1 MVCPTRVGMYRI
13 AERRLLYMKKQ
24 KILSIFTAPLRFL
37 LFFVFSFLKNV
48 VTAVFAP
55 VVTIVLTIFDS
66 GRLTSD
72 FVFSIVKTALPV
84 AGYFAYRPALLWMLA
99 AFVLFESVR
108 AVASAV
114 FLTRAWQYGERER
127 RYRQTDEYRQ
137 REEAERE
144 RFREEYRKQE
154 ERKCTTASQGTGG
167 GMFSGLSAG
176 EAKRKYRK
184 LVKKYHPDNGGD
196 KNAMQKIMD
205 EYEQYLQTAR

>member
-1 MVCPTRVGMYRI
+1 MTKRT
-13 AERRLLYMKKQ
+13 LLK
-24 KILSIFTAPLRFL
+24 STFTAPLRFL
-37 LFFVFSFLKNV
+37 LFFASSFLKNV

-72 FVFSIVKTALPV
+72 FWVSIVKTALPV

-114 FLTRAWQYGERER
+114 FLTRAWQYGEREC

-154 ERKCTTASQGTGG
+154 EWKCTTASHGTGS

-176 EAKRKYRK
+176 EAKRQYHQ

-196 KNAMQKIMD
+196 KNVMQKIME
-205 EYEQYLQTAR
+205 EYARYMETAK